1 MIELK
6 NIHKSF
12 GEKEILCG
20 VDLKVER
27 GEVVCII
34 GPSGSGKTTLLRCI
48 NDLETPDD
56 GEVLIDGVTVFR
68 RKTAQGWKRLPAREI
83 DRTRSRV
90 GMVFQHFELFPH
102 MNVLDNVAL
111 APALVKKASKQQA
124 ESTAHRCLR
133 HVGLG
138 DRTQAWPEELSGG
151 QRQRVAIARA
161 LAMEPLV
168 MLFDEATSALDPE
181 LVGEVLAVM
190 RQLADDGMTMISVTH
205 EIGFARKVANRL
217 VFMDGGRIVEQG
229 DPRTLIDNPTHPR
242 TRKFLSSILTE
253 HGSQEVET

>member
-1 MIELK
+1 MIQLK

-12 GEKEILCG
+12 GDKEILRG
-20 VDLKVER
+20 VDLEVER

-56 GEVLIDGVTVFR
+56 GEVLLDGVTVFR
-68 RKTAQGWKRLPAREI
+68 RRTAHGWKRLPAREI

-102 MNVLDNVAL
+102 MTVVDNVTM
-111 APALVKKASKQQA
+111 APRLVKKLSREQA
-124 ESTAHRCLR
+124 NATAHRCLE

-138 DRTQAWPEELSGG
+138 DRAGAWPEELSGG

-161 LAMEPLV
+161 LAMEPQV

-190 RQLADDGMTMISVTH
+190 RRLAADGMTMISVTH
-205 EIGFARKVANRL
+205 EIGFARKVAHRL
-217 VFMDGGRIVEQG
+217 VFMDGGKIVEQG
-229 DPRTLIDNPTHPR
+229 DPRTLIDRPSHPR
-242 TRKFLSSILTE
+242 TRKFLSSILAE
-253 HGSQEVET
+253 HGSPRG